1 MCPFPS
7 GGSDDNDADG
17 DGVVLILIVVMVVMV
32 ILMMVMIPRWQL
44 LVLLEALAVV
54 PMLTPFRLW

>member
-1 MCPFPS
+1 M
-7 GGSDDNDADG
+7 
-17 DGVVLILIVVMVVMV
+17 ILIVVVMVVMV